1 MPGGRGGGCPLSH
14 PLIFFEN
21 SPIKTDAS
29 PWGYLPLKNETHLKN
44 NPPPLPWNMKHPS
57 TKWFLE
63 KPQSIVTWNL
73 AKILEMYMWRSS
85 FLVNFQACR
94 PIAGNFTIKWT
105 PSQVFLESILT
116 PPMLLPCIV
125 LSPHKK

>member
-1 MPGGRGGGCPLSH
+1 MPGGGGAP
-14 PLIFFEN
+14 
-21 SPIKTDAS
+21 SPILWFFSKIPPSKPMPAHEVTF
-29 PWGYLPLKNETHLKN
+29 HLKMKPIWKTTPS
-44 NPPPLPWNMKHPS
+44 PPRWNVKHPS

-73 AKILEMYMWRSS
+73 AKILEKYVWRSS